1 SASPQN
7 SLIPLSFN
15 HLLENVSL
23 CLSSSSN
30 WRTGVRHSTF
40 ESLRLGLSSQSIAS
54 GFLRFWDSLNF
65 KKDREF
71 VGITVLFL
79 DEKVNSVIHG
89 FTPVGHANHYM
100 PSLKADSIVKVDRF
114 ELQARLQS
122 GKFKWNDIPTTET
135 ASVMDSSLPR
145 IALTMVSGKKK
156 ILLLKKDRDNPVNSP
171 FQAEQ
176 QMKANFS
183 GSSSTSRQNQKIDV
197 GGRLI
202 KGILQR
208 SETA

>member
-1 SASPQN
+1 
-7 SLIPLSFN
+7 
-15 HLLENVSL
+15 
-23 CLSSSSN
+23 
-30 WRTGVRHSTF
+30 
-40 ESLRLGLSSQSIAS
+40 
-54 GFLRFWDSLNF
+54 
-65 KKDREF
+65 
-71 VGITVLFL
+71 
-79 DEKVNSVIHG
+79 
-89 FTPVGHANHYM
+89 M

-135 ASVMDSSLPR
+135 DNYSLPR

-156 ILLLKKDRDNPVNSP
+156 ILLLKKDRDNPNSL

-176 QMKANFS
+176 QMEANFS

>member
-1 SASPQN
+1 M
-7 SLIPLSFN
+7 
-15 HLLENVSL
+15 
-23 CLSSSSN
+23 
-30 WRTGVRHSTF
+30 
-40 ESLRLGLSSQSIAS
+40 
-54 GFLRFWDSLNF
+54 
-65 KKDREF
+65 EF

-89 FTPVGHANHYM
+89 FTPVGRASHYM
-100 PSLKADSIVKVDRF
+100 PSLKVDSIVKVDRF
-114 ELQARLQS
+114 EVARLQS
-122 GKFKWNDIPTTET
+122 CKFKWNDIPTTET
-135 ASVMDSSLPR
+135 ASVMDSFLPR
-145 IALTMVSGKKK
+145 IALTMISGKKK

-171 FQAEQ
+171 SQAEQ
-176 QMKANFS
+176 QMKTNFP

>member
-1 SASPQN
+1 
-7 SLIPLSFN
+7 
-15 HLLENVSL
+15 
-23 CLSSSSN
+23 
-30 WRTGVRHSTF
+30 
-40 ESLRLGLSSQSIAS
+40 
-54 GFLRFWDSLNF
+54 
-65 KKDREF
+65 
-71 VGITVLFL
+71 
-79 DEKVNSVIHG
+79 
-89 FTPVGHANHYM
+89 M

-135 ASVMDSSLPR
+135 AFVMDTSFPR

-156 ILLLKKDRDNPVNSP
+156 ILLLKKDRDNPVNSS